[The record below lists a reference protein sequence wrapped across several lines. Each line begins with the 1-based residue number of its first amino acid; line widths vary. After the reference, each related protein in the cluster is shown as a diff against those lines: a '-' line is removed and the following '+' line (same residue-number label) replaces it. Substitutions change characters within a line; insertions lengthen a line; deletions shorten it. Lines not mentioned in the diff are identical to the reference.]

1 MNLLAIET
9 SVPRAGLCLYRDGAF
24 AAEAEWVAERN
35 HDAFLFPALQ
45 RALDALGDAEQLD
58 AVLVGA
64 GPGSYGG
71 VRVSLAA
78 GVGISLVRGAKL
90 VAVPSWDQLA
100 VDGACIVSNARR
112 GGWTLRK
119 PDGSISVVSLDE
131 LKNLAATGATLA
143 TVEMAQDVQE
153 LAPGLFSRCGLQ
165 PTARGLVET
174 WLGLDDTA
182 RAALAAKPAEPI
194 YMRPPHITDARR
206 KPWEIPH

>member
-9 SVPRAGLCLYRDGAF
+9 SAPHASLCLYRDGAF
-24 AAEAEWVAERN
+24 AADAEWAAERN
-35 HDAFLFPALQ
+35 HDEFLFPALQ
-45 RALDALGDAEQLD
+45 RALDALGDTAPLD

-71 VRVSLAA
+71 VRVALAA
-78 GVGISLVRGAKL
+78 GVGISLVRGASL

-100 VDGACIVSNARR
+100 ADGSHIISNARR

-119 PDGSISVVSLDE
+119 PDGAISVISLDE
-131 LKNLAATGATLA
+131 LKALAESGTPLA
-143 TVEMAQDVQE
+143 TVESAEEMQGCE
-153 LAPGLFSRCGLQ
+153 LPITRCGLA

-174 WLGLDDTA
+174 WLGMDETA

-194 YMRPPHITDARR
+194 YVRPPHITNAHR